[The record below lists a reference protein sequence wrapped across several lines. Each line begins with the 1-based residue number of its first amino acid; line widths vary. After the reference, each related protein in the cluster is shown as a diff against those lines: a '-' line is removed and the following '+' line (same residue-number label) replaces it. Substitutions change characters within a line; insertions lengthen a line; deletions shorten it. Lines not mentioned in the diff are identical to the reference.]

1 MPLASDFEVELE
13 GNEKD
18 FQTGLTALSK
28 IQNTY
33 LGISSKQTAKALVD
47 AEDVE
52 INIFDGKCPAGN
64 VGVQVNNVLPVNKGR
79 LFGQLIQHQ

>member
-1 MPLASDFEVELE
+1 MQCLQLQIQNLKAIFVSAFRDMPLASDFEVELE

-33 LGISSKQTAKALVD
+33 LGISSRQTVKALLN
-47 AEDVE
+47 A
-52 INIFDGKCPAGN
+52 KN
-64 VGVQVNNVLPVNKGR
+64 VRNK
-79 LFGQLIQHQ
+79 LAL